1 MIDYERLNQFIHEEL
16 KYKDNIE
23 VSYCRIVGDKFIDVK
38 FSRKGKKHAFEAGEL
53 IDMKRY
59 KDWLKKFERDEAI
72 GKIID

>member
-23 VSYCRIVGDKFIDVK
+23 VAYCRIVGDKFIDLK
-38 FSRKGKKHAFEAGEL
+38 LTKKGNNHSFERGEIVDL
-53 IDMKRY
+53 KRY
-59 KDWLKKFERDEAI
+59 KDWVKQFDRDESI